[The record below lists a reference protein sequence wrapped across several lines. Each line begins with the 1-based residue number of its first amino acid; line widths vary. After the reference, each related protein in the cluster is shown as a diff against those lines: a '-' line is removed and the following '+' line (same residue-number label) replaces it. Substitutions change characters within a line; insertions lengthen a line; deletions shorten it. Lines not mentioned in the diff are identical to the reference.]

1 MPSQERVEG
10 SAVRIL
16 RPLPE
21 DPPMYLEAFHLQIVH
36 DLPQGGL
43 PPVVGQA
50 PLPSLKNPNSLLPA
64 PLPPSS
70 KRPKN
75 L

>member
-1 MPSQERVEG
+1 
-10 SAVRIL
+10 
-16 RPLPE
+16 
-21 DPPMYLEAFHLQIVH
+21 MYLEAFHLQIVH